1 MSLRRAAHQRRA
13 EAAVRDV
20 GEGVRQFAKV
30 VGATLAESEM
40 SRSLTAARQLLWVGA
55 GVRGVVGLG

>member
-1 MSLRRAAHQRRA
+1 M
-13 EAAVRDV
+13 RDV